1 MEKKTRKTASF
12 YPKKNT
18 LLDSNKINVILY
30 PTLFIWDFSN
40 GEPCVLVIGKN
51 EVLLWKISLL
61 IIFSFSSQLNKQQV
75 TIFQYG
81 PTSKS
86 ICSLGPYQF
95 RSLIWPV
102 FFSKEYKMLNIRKI
116 TMDVDLYVG
125 NVIIFEKI
133 NFEKPRE
140 SLSIC
145 WFKN

>member
-1 MEKKTRKTASF
+1 M
-12 YPKKNT
+12 KNFP
-18 LLDSNKINVILY
+18 LDHIFFLKSAEQPTSYYIPIRTNIKINMFTRAI
-30 PTLFIWDFSN
+30 S
-40 GEPCVLVIGKN
+40 
-51 EVLLWKISLL
+51 ISLFDL
-61 IIFSFSSQLNKQQV
+61 
-75 TIFQYG
+75 
-81 PTSKS
+81 TS
-86 ICSLGPYQF
+86 
-95 RSLIWPV
+95 